1 MTIRRW
7 NRTVTIE
14 INEKSHA
21 VARIE
26 NTRDAAR
33 CLLEYW
39 PRKTGYYYHR
49 AILGCTRAL
58 RGELP
63 DEDARLYLTDAAR
76 DAQLSCIVSL
86 GPAVLDPFDSEIAAV
101 CDQLVFEHDQ
111 SANAP
116 SPHAPSRQ

>member
-14 INEKSHA
+14 INEKAHA

-33 CLLEYW
+33 CLLSVW
-39 PRKTGYYYHR
+39 PHKSGYYYHR

-63 DEDARLYLTDAAR
+63 DEDARLYLTDAAH
-76 DAQLSCIVSL
+76 DARLSCIVSL

-101 CDQLVFEHDQ
+101 CEQLAFEPERPT
-111 SANAP
+111 NA
-116 SPHAPSRQ
+116 Q